1 MAKRTAKETPPAL
14 EQVPPEA
21 ILVAKLDRLLR
32 DITTVVAEIK
42 ATLPQQANRPRPNA
56 QRLIEEFGQ
65 RGISKRGQI

>member
-1 MAKRTAKETPPAL
+1 MAKRTAKETRPAL

-42 ATLPQQANRPRPNA
+42 ATLPQSAYRARPNA

-65 RGISKRGQI
+65 REINGRGR